1 MEIRKPNLSSAAV
14 ILKKRM
20 ASAGVKVTHAEA
32 LEHAA
37 AMEGYQSYQAYQAH
51 QASIAEFEKPVLLL
65 EYAEQSGRDYRFVGE
80 KGDGVWIRMRNISIK
95 LNQTD
100 EGVVVDM
107 YASGAEDQDSSAS
120 TYHFFHEAAGEQ
132 LDLAEEMDD
141 MRKHI
146 KELLD
151 REKVLVAPD
160 VDAPGMWYWVQGNS
174 FSASCFESEWTA
186 TVAAFE
192 SVFN

>member
-51 QASIAEFEKPVLLL
+51 QSAIADWEKPILLL
-65 EYAEQSGRDYRFVGE
+65 EHPEQCGRDYRFVGE
-80 KGDGVWIRMRNISIK
+80 RNEGVWIRMRNISVK

-120 TYHFFHEAAGEQ
+120 TYHFFNEAAGEQ
-132 LDLAEEMDD
+132 LELAEELDD

-160 VDAPGMWYWVQGNS
+160 PDAPGMWYWVQGNT
-174 FSASCFESEWTA
+174 FSASCFVSEWAA
-186 TVAAFE
+186 TEAAFE
-192 SVFN
+192 SVF